1 MPLLALAACS
11 GVSTE
16 APAAA
21 DEGAASSDGTTES
34 TTSVSDALDVSTSPD
49 QDRIRTTESAE
60 AVALLPDAWKDK
72 DELVVAISAGAAP
85 PLGFLA
91 DDDETPI
98 GNETDI
104 AQLVADALGKD
115 LRLEVKAWADWP
127 LALGSGDVD
136 AVISN
141 VTVTEERK
149 ETIDFS
155 TYRNDELGWL
165 VGADSDITSITKRED
180 IAGKV
185 VAVGSGTNQE
195 KIVLEW
201 DRLNQEDGLEPVQ
214 GPEYY
219 EQFSDVLLA
228 LQSGRIETYVGPNAS
243 LAYQAAISPQDFKVV
258 GTLNGAGPTR
268 RRSPSPRRRATRRPR
283 PSRPRSTTPSRTA
296 RTWRCCSGGAW
307 SPRPSRSRRP
317 TRPACRRRSDPRMTT
332 STQHVDH
339 LVVGGGVMG
348 SAAAWQLARRGRD
361 VVLLERFAPGHAH
374 GASHGTSRIYRTTY
388 AEPEYLDLAQEAL
401 RLWREIEDETGTAL
415 LDVTGGVSHGRRDGA
430 AERRADAIGAAF
442 AARGSST
449 SGSTRGRGRTLAGAA
464 VRGPGAARG
473 RDGRPAPRRPRRRG
487 PPGAAAARG
496 RRRPA
501 RGRRPARRARTRG
514 CARRHRRRRRRRAGR
529 RRDRRGVERGSARLP
544 GGRPA
549 GAGAPARRHAGA
561 ARPLR
566 ARPGTSPAGWPAF
579 THDVGPGT
587 AWPSGVYGLATPG
600 EGVKVGFHGVGPV
613 VDPDRRSY
621 RPEPGQLA
629 ALRDYVSTWLPG
641 LDPDAYVPV
650 SCTYTT
656 TPDHDFVLDRRGP
669 VVVGAGFSGHGF
681 KFAPAVG
688 RVLADLATAPGALP
702 DGGTAAARFALA
714 RLAALPERTAS

>member
-1 MPLLALAACS
+1 VTATTTRARAPRALAALAVVPLLALAACS

-21 DEGAASSDGTTES
+21 DEGAATEES

-60 AVALLPDAWKDK
+60 AIALLPDAWKDK
-72 DELVVAISAGAAP
+72 DEIVVAISAGSAP

-201 DRLNQEDGLEPVQ
+201 DRLNQEDGLDPVQ

-258 GTLNGAGPTR
+258 GTLNGGWPDTAQIAV
-268 RRSPSPRRRATRRPR
+268 ATKKGNEVAPAI
-283 PSRPRSTTPSRTA
+283 TA
-296 RTWRCCSGGAW
+296 AIN
-307 SPRPSRSRRP
+307 
-317 TRPACRRRSDPRMTT
+317 
-332 STQHVDH
+332 
-339 LVVGGGVMG
+339 
-348 SAAAWQLARRGRD
+348 
-361 VVLLERFAPGHAH
+361 HA
-374 GASHGTSRIYRTTY
+374 
-388 AEPEYLDLAQEAL
+388 
-401 RLWREIEDETGTAL
+401 IEDGTYL
-415 LDVTGGVSHGRRDGA
+415 EVLQRWGLES
-430 AERRADAIGAAF
+430 E
-442 AARGSST
+442 
-449 SGSTRGRGRTLAGAA
+449 A
-464 VRGPGAARG
+464 VEESQTN
-473 RDGRPAPRRPRRRG
+473 
-487 PPGAAAARG
+487 PPG
-496 RRRPA
+496 
-501 RGRRPARRARTRG
+501 
-514 CARRHRRRRRRRAGR
+514 
-529 RRDRRGVERGSARLP
+529 LP
-544 GGRPA
+544 K
-549 GAGAPARRHAGA
+549 
-561 ARPLR
+561 
-566 ARPGTSPAGWPAF
+566 T
-579 THDVGPGT
+579 
-587 AWPSGVYGLATPG
+587 
-600 EGVKVGFHGVGPV
+600 E
-613 VDPDRRSY
+613 
-621 RPEPGQLA
+621 
-629 ALRDYVSTWLPG
+629 
-641 LDPDAYVPV
+641 
-650 SCTYTT
+650 
-656 TPDHDFVLDRRGP
+656 
-669 VVVGAGFSGHGF
+669 
-681 KFAPAVG
+681 
-688 RVLADLATAPGALP
+688 
-702 DGGTAAARFALA
+702 
-714 RLAALPERTAS
+714 

>member
-1 MPLLALAACS
+1 VTATTTRARAPRALAALAVVPLLALAACS

-243 LAYQAAISPQDFKVV
+243 LAYQAAISPLDFAVV
-258 GTLNGAGPTR
+258 GTLNG
-268 RRSPSPRRRATRRPR
+268 
-283 PSRPRSTTPSRTA
+283 
-296 RTWRCCSGGAW
+296 
-307 SPRPSRSRRP
+307 
-317 TRPACRRRSDPRMTT
+317 
-332 STQHVDH
+332 
-339 LVVGGGVMG
+339 
-348 SAAAWQLARRGRD
+348 
-361 VVLLERFAPGHAH
+361 
-374 GASHGTSRIYRTTY
+374 
-388 AEPEYLDLAQEAL
+388 
-401 RLWREIEDETGTAL
+401 
-415 LDVTGGVSHGRRDGA
+415 
-430 AERRADAIGAAF
+430 
-442 AARGSST
+442 
-449 SGSTRGRGRTLAGAA
+449 
-464 VRGPGAARG
+464 
-473 RDGRPAPRRPRRRG
+473 
-487 PPGAAAARG
+487 
-496 RRRPA
+496 
-501 RGRRPARRARTRG
+501 
-514 CARRHRRRRRRRAGR
+514 
-529 RRDRRGVERGSARLP
+529 
-544 GGRPA
+544 
-549 GAGAPARRHAGA
+549 
-561 ARPLR
+561 
-566 ARPGTSPAGWPAF
+566 GWP
-579 THDVGPGT
+579 DT
-587 AWPSGVYGLATPG
+587 AQIAVATKKG
-600 EGVKVGFHGVGPV
+600 NE
-613 VDPDRRSY
+613 
-621 RPEPGQLA
+621 A
-629 ALRDYVSTWLPG
+629 
-641 LDPDAYVPV
+641 
-650 SCTYTT
+650 
-656 TPDHDFVLDRRGP
+656 
-669 VVVGAGFSGHGF
+669 
-681 KFAPAVG
+681 APAV
-688 RVLADLATAPGALP
+688 
-702 DGGTAAARFALA
+702 TAAINHAIEDGTYLEVLQRWGLESEAVEESQTNPPG
-714 RLAALPERTAS
+714 LPKTE

>member
-1 MPLLALAACS
+1 MTATTTRARAPRALAALAVVPLLALAACS

-72 DELVVAISAGAAP
+72 DELVVAISAGGAP

-98 GNETDI
+98 GNETDV

-201 DRLNQEDGLEPVQ
+201 DRLNQEDGLEPIQ

-258 GTLNGAGPTR
+258 GTLNGGWPDTAQIAV
-268 RRSPSPRRRATRRPR
+268 ATKKGNEAAPAI
-283 PSRPRSTTPSRTA
+283 TA
-296 RTWRCCSGGAW
+296 AIN
-307 SPRPSRSRRP
+307 
-317 TRPACRRRSDPRMTT
+317 
-332 STQHVDH
+332 
-339 LVVGGGVMG
+339 
-348 SAAAWQLARRGRD
+348 
-361 VVLLERFAPGHAH
+361 HA
-374 GASHGTSRIYRTTY
+374 
-388 AEPEYLDLAQEAL
+388 
-401 RLWREIEDETGTAL
+401 IEDGTYL
-415 LDVTGGVSHGRRDGA
+415 EVLQRWGLES
-430 AERRADAIGAAF
+430 E
-442 AARGSST
+442 
-449 SGSTRGRGRTLAGAA
+449 A
-464 VRGPGAARG
+464 VEESQTN
-473 RDGRPAPRRPRRRG
+473 
-487 PPGAAAARG
+487 PPG
-496 RRRPA
+496 
-501 RGRRPARRARTRG
+501 
-514 CARRHRRRRRRRAGR
+514 
-529 RRDRRGVERGSARLP
+529 LP
-544 GGRPA
+544 N
-549 GAGAPARRHAGA
+549 
-561 ARPLR
+561 
-566 ARPGTSPAGWPAF
+566 T
-579 THDVGPGT
+579 
-587 AWPSGVYGLATPG
+587 
-600 EGVKVGFHGVGPV
+600 E
-613 VDPDRRSY
+613 
-621 RPEPGQLA
+621 
-629 ALRDYVSTWLPG
+629 
-641 LDPDAYVPV
+641 
-650 SCTYTT
+650 
-656 TPDHDFVLDRRGP
+656 
-669 VVVGAGFSGHGF
+669 
-681 KFAPAVG
+681 
-688 RVLADLATAPGALP
+688 
-702 DGGTAAARFALA
+702 
-714 RLAALPERTAS
+714 

>member
-243 LAYQAAISPQDFKVV
+243 LAYQAAISRRTSRSSARST
-258 GTLNGAGPTR
+258 GLARHGADR
-268 RRSPSPRRRATRRPR
+268 RRHEEGQRGGPGHHGRDQPR
-283 PSRPRSTTPSRTA
+283 
-296 RTWRCCSGGAW
+296 
-307 SPRPSRSRRP
+307 
-317 TRPACRRRSDPRMTT
+317 
-332 STQHVDH
+332 H
-339 LVVGGGVMG
+339 
-348 SAAAWQLARRGRD
+348 RGRR
-361 VVLLERFAPGHAH
+361 VPG
-374 GASHGTSRIYRTTY
+374 
-388 AEPEYLDLAQEAL
+388 
-401 RLWREIEDETGTAL
+401 
-415 LDVTGGVSHGRRDGA
+415 
-430 AERRADAIGAAF
+430 
-442 AARGSST
+442 
-449 SGSTRGRGRTLAGAA
+449 
-464 VRGPGAARG
+464 
-473 RDGRPAPRRPRRRG
+473 
-487 PPGAAAARG
+487 GAAAVGPGVRG
-496 RRRPA
+496 RRGVADQPARPA
-501 RGRRPARRARTRG
+501 EDGVTRA
-514 CARRHRRRRRRRAGR
+514 
-529 RRDRRGVERGSARLP
+529 
-544 GGRPA
+544 
-549 GAGAPARRHAGA
+549 
-561 ARPLR
+561 
-566 ARPGTSPAGWPAF
+566 
-579 THDVGPGT
+579 
-587 AWPSGVYGLATPG
+587 
-600 EGVKVGFHGVGPV
+600 
-613 VDPDRRSY
+613 
-621 RPEPGQLA
+621 
-629 ALRDYVSTWLPG
+629 
-641 LDPDAYVPV
+641 
-650 SCTYTT
+650 
-656 TPDHDFVLDRRGP
+656 
-669 VVVGAGFSGHGF
+669 
-681 KFAPAVG
+681 
-688 RVLADLATAPGALP
+688 
-702 DGGTAAARFALA
+702 
-714 RLAALPERTAS
+714 

>member
-1 MPLLALAACS
+1 VTATTTRARAPRALAALAVVPLLALAACS

-21 DEGAASSDGTTES
+21 EEGAANEES

-60 AVALLPDAWKDK
+60 AIALLPDAWKDK
-72 DELVVAISAGAAP
+72 DEIVVAISAGSAP

-201 DRLNQEDGLEPVQ
+201 DRLNQEDGLEPIQ

-243 LAYQAAISPQDFKVV
+243 LAYQAAISPQDFTVV
-258 GTLNGAGPTR
+258 GTLNGGWPDTAQIAV
-268 RRSPSPRRRATRRPR
+268 ATKKGNEVAPAI
-283 PSRPRSTTPSRTA
+283 TA
-296 RTWRCCSGGAW
+296 AIN
-307 SPRPSRSRRP
+307 
-317 TRPACRRRSDPRMTT
+317 
-332 STQHVDH
+332 
-339 LVVGGGVMG
+339 
-348 SAAAWQLARRGRD
+348 
-361 VVLLERFAPGHAH
+361 HA
-374 GASHGTSRIYRTTY
+374 
-388 AEPEYLDLAQEAL
+388 
-401 RLWREIEDETGTAL
+401 IEDGTYL
-415 LDVTGGVSHGRRDGA
+415 EVLQRWGLKS
-430 AERRADAIGAAF
+430 E
-442 AARGSST
+442 
-449 SGSTRGRGRTLAGAA
+449 A
-464 VRGPGAARG
+464 VEESQTN
-473 RDGRPAPRRPRRRG
+473 
-487 PPGAAAARG
+487 PPG
-496 RRRPA
+496 
-501 RGRRPARRARTRG
+501 
-514 CARRHRRRRRRRAGR
+514 
-529 RRDRRGVERGSARLP
+529 LP
-544 GGRPA
+544 K
-549 GAGAPARRHAGA
+549 
-561 ARPLR
+561 
-566 ARPGTSPAGWPAF
+566 T
-579 THDVGPGT
+579 
-587 AWPSGVYGLATPG
+587 
-600 EGVKVGFHGVGPV
+600 E
-613 VDPDRRSY
+613 
-621 RPEPGQLA
+621 
-629 ALRDYVSTWLPG
+629 
-641 LDPDAYVPV
+641 
-650 SCTYTT
+650 
-656 TPDHDFVLDRRGP
+656 
-669 VVVGAGFSGHGF
+669 
-681 KFAPAVG
+681 
-688 RVLADLATAPGALP
+688 
-702 DGGTAAARFALA
+702 
-714 RLAALPERTAS
+714 

>member
-1 MPLLALAACS
+1 MTATTTRARAPRALAALAVVPLLALAACS

-201 DRLNQEDGLEPVQ
+201 DRPHPADGLEPVP

-219 EQFSDVLLA
+219 AQFPYALHA
-228 LQSGRIETYVGPNAS
+228 LQPRRIESS
-243 LAYQAAISPQDFKVV
+243 LCP
-258 GTLNGAGPTR
+258 P
-268 RRSPSPRRRATRRPR
+268 PSLPL
-283 PSRPRSTTPSRTA
+283 
-296 RTWRCCSGGAW
+296 
-307 SPRPSRSRRP
+307 
-317 TRPACRRRSDPRMTT
+317 PA
-332 STQHVDH
+332 
-339 LVVGGGVMG
+339 
-348 SAAAWQLARRGRD
+348 
-361 VVLLERFAPGHAH
+361 
-374 GASHGTSRIYRTTY
+374 
-388 AEPEYLDLAQEAL
+388 
-401 RLWREIEDETGTAL
+401 
-415 LDVTGGVSHGRRDGA
+415 
-430 AERRADAIGAAF
+430 
-442 AARGSST
+442 
-449 SGSTRGRGRTLAGAA
+449 
-464 VRGPGAARG
+464 
-473 RDGRPAPRRPRRRG
+473 
-487 PPGAAAARG
+487 
-496 RRRPA
+496 
-501 RGRRPARRARTRG
+501 
-514 CARRHRRRRRRRAGR
+514 
-529 RRDRRGVERGSARLP
+529 
-544 GGRPA
+544 
-549 GAGAPARRHAGA
+549 
-561 ARPLR
+561 
-566 ARPGTSPAGWPAF
+566 
-579 THDVGPGT
+579 
-587 AWPSGVYGLATPG
+587 
-600 EGVKVGFHGVGPV
+600 
-613 VDPDRRSY
+613 
-621 RPEPGQLA
+621 
-629 ALRDYVSTWLPG
+629 
-641 LDPDAYVPV
+641 
-650 SCTYTT
+650 
-656 TPDHDFVLDRRGP
+656 
-669 VVVGAGFSGHGF
+669 
-681 KFAPAVG
+681 
-688 RVLADLATAPGALP
+688 
-702 DGGTAAARFALA
+702 
-714 RLAALPERTAS
+714 

>member
-1 MPLLALAACS
+1 MTATTTRARAPRALAALAVVPLLALAACS

-201 DRLNQEDGLEPVQ
+201 DRLNQEDGLEPIQ

-243 LAYQAAISPQDFKVV
+243 LAYQAAISPQDFAVV
-258 GTLNGAGPTR
+258 GTLNGGWPDTAQIAV
-268 RRSPSPRRRATRRPR
+268 ATKKGNEAAPAI
-283 PSRPRSTTPSRTA
+283 TA
-296 RTWRCCSGGAW
+296 AIN
-307 SPRPSRSRRP
+307 
-317 TRPACRRRSDPRMTT
+317 
-332 STQHVDH
+332 
-339 LVVGGGVMG
+339 
-348 SAAAWQLARRGRD
+348 
-361 VVLLERFAPGHAH
+361 HA
-374 GASHGTSRIYRTTY
+374 
-388 AEPEYLDLAQEAL
+388 
-401 RLWREIEDETGTAL
+401 IEDGTYL
-415 LDVTGGVSHGRRDGA
+415 EVLQRWGLES
-430 AERRADAIGAAF
+430 E
-442 AARGSST
+442 
-449 SGSTRGRGRTLAGAA
+449 A
-464 VRGPGAARG
+464 VEESQTN
-473 RDGRPAPRRPRRRG
+473 
-487 PPGAAAARG
+487 PPG
-496 RRRPA
+496 
-501 RGRRPARRARTRG
+501 
-514 CARRHRRRRRRRAGR
+514 
-529 RRDRRGVERGSARLP
+529 LP
-544 GGRPA
+544 K
-549 GAGAPARRHAGA
+549 
-561 ARPLR
+561 
-566 ARPGTSPAGWPAF
+566 T
-579 THDVGPGT
+579 
-587 AWPSGVYGLATPG
+587 
-600 EGVKVGFHGVGPV
+600 E
-613 VDPDRRSY
+613 
-621 RPEPGQLA
+621 
-629 ALRDYVSTWLPG
+629 
-641 LDPDAYVPV
+641 
-650 SCTYTT
+650 
-656 TPDHDFVLDRRGP
+656 
-669 VVVGAGFSGHGF
+669 
-681 KFAPAVG
+681 
-688 RVLADLATAPGALP
+688 
-702 DGGTAAARFALA
+702 
-714 RLAALPERTAS
+714 

>member
-1 MPLLALAACS
+1 MPATTTRARAPRALAALAVVPLLALAACS

-60 AVALLPDAWKDK
+60 AGALLPDARTDT

-165 VGADSDITSITKRED
+165 VGADSDITSITQRED
-180 IAGKV
+180 RAGKV

-228 LQSGRIETYVGPNAS
+228 LQCGRICTYVGPSAA

-258 GTLNGAGPTR
+258 GTLNGGWPDTAQIAV
-268 RRSPSPRRRATRRPR
+268 ATKKGNEAAPAI
-283 PSRPRSTTPSRTA
+283 TA
-296 RTWRCCSGGAW
+296 AIN
-307 SPRPSRSRRP
+307 
-317 TRPACRRRSDPRMTT
+317 
-332 STQHVDH
+332 
-339 LVVGGGVMG
+339 
-348 SAAAWQLARRGRD
+348 
-361 VVLLERFAPGHAH
+361 HA
-374 GASHGTSRIYRTTY
+374 
-388 AEPEYLDLAQEAL
+388 
-401 RLWREIEDETGTAL
+401 IEDGTYL
-415 LDVTGGVSHGRRDGA
+415 EVLQRWGLES
-430 AERRADAIGAAF
+430 E
-442 AARGSST
+442 
-449 SGSTRGRGRTLAGAA
+449 A
-464 VRGPGAARG
+464 VEESQTN
-473 RDGRPAPRRPRRRG
+473 
-487 PPGAAAARG
+487 PPG
-496 RRRPA
+496 
-501 RGRRPARRARTRG
+501 
-514 CARRHRRRRRRRAGR
+514 
-529 RRDRRGVERGSARLP
+529 LP
-544 GGRPA
+544 K
-549 GAGAPARRHAGA
+549 
-561 ARPLR
+561 
-566 ARPGTSPAGWPAF
+566 T
-579 THDVGPGT
+579 
-587 AWPSGVYGLATPG
+587 
-600 EGVKVGFHGVGPV
+600 E
-613 VDPDRRSY
+613 
-621 RPEPGQLA
+621 
-629 ALRDYVSTWLPG
+629 
-641 LDPDAYVPV
+641 
-650 SCTYTT
+650 
-656 TPDHDFVLDRRGP
+656 
-669 VVVGAGFSGHGF
+669 
-681 KFAPAVG
+681 
-688 RVLADLATAPGALP
+688 
-702 DGGTAAARFALA
+702 
-714 RLAALPERTAS
+714 

>member
-1 MPLLALAACS
+1 MTATTTRARAPRALAALAVVPLLALAACS

-49 QDRIRTTESAE
+49 PDRIRTTEAAE
-60 AVALLPDAWKDK
+60 AVALLPDAWTDK

-258 GTLNGAGPTR
+258 GTLNGGWPDTAQIAV
-268 RRSPSPRRRATRRPR
+268 ATKKGNEAAPAI
-283 PSRPRSTTPSRTA
+283 TA
-296 RTWRCCSGGAW
+296 AIN
-307 SPRPSRSRRP
+307 
-317 TRPACRRRSDPRMTT
+317 
-332 STQHVDH
+332 
-339 LVVGGGVMG
+339 
-348 SAAAWQLARRGRD
+348 
-361 VVLLERFAPGHAH
+361 HA
-374 GASHGTSRIYRTTY
+374 
-388 AEPEYLDLAQEAL
+388 
-401 RLWREIEDETGTAL
+401 IEDGTYL
-415 LDVTGGVSHGRRDGA
+415 EVLQRWGLES
-430 AERRADAIGAAF
+430 E
-442 AARGSST
+442 
-449 SGSTRGRGRTLAGAA
+449 A
-464 VRGPGAARG
+464 VEESQTN
-473 RDGRPAPRRPRRRG
+473 
-487 PPGAAAARG
+487 PPG
-496 RRRPA
+496 
-501 RGRRPARRARTRG
+501 
-514 CARRHRRRRRRRAGR
+514 
-529 RRDRRGVERGSARLP
+529 LP
-544 GGRPA
+544 K
-549 GAGAPARRHAGA
+549 
-561 ARPLR
+561 
-566 ARPGTSPAGWPAF
+566 T
-579 THDVGPGT
+579 
-587 AWPSGVYGLATPG
+587 
-600 EGVKVGFHGVGPV
+600 E
-613 VDPDRRSY
+613 
-621 RPEPGQLA
+621 
-629 ALRDYVSTWLPG
+629 
-641 LDPDAYVPV
+641 
-650 SCTYTT
+650 
-656 TPDHDFVLDRRGP
+656 
-669 VVVGAGFSGHGF
+669 
-681 KFAPAVG
+681 
-688 RVLADLATAPGALP
+688 
-702 DGGTAAARFALA
+702 
-714 RLAALPERTAS
+714 

>member
-1 MPLLALAACS
+1 MTATTTRARAPRALAALAVVPLLALAACS

-21 DEGAASSDGTTES
+21 DEGTASSDGTTES

-49 QDRIRTTESAE
+49 QDRVRTTESAE

-258 GTLNGAGPTR
+258 GTLNGGWPDTAQIAV
-268 RRSPSPRRRATRRPR
+268 ATKKGNEAAPAI
-283 PSRPRSTTPSRTA
+283 TA
-296 RTWRCCSGGAW
+296 AIN
-307 SPRPSRSRRP
+307 
-317 TRPACRRRSDPRMTT
+317 
-332 STQHVDH
+332 
-339 LVVGGGVMG
+339 
-348 SAAAWQLARRGRD
+348 
-361 VVLLERFAPGHAH
+361 HA
-374 GASHGTSRIYRTTY
+374 
-388 AEPEYLDLAQEAL
+388 
-401 RLWREIEDETGTAL
+401 IED
-415 LDVTGGVSHGRRDGA
+415 GA
-430 AERRADAIGAAF
+430 YLEVLQRWGLE
-442 AARGSST
+442 SE
-449 SGSTRGRGRTLAGAA
+449 A
-464 VRGPGAARG
+464 VEESQTN
-473 RDGRPAPRRPRRRG
+473 
-487 PPGAAAARG
+487 PPG
-496 RRRPA
+496 
-501 RGRRPARRARTRG
+501 
-514 CARRHRRRRRRRAGR
+514 
-529 RRDRRGVERGSARLP
+529 LP
-544 GGRPA
+544 K
-549 GAGAPARRHAGA
+549 
-561 ARPLR
+561 
-566 ARPGTSPAGWPAF
+566 T
-579 THDVGPGT
+579 
-587 AWPSGVYGLATPG
+587 
-600 EGVKVGFHGVGPV
+600 E
-613 VDPDRRSY
+613 
-621 RPEPGQLA
+621 
-629 ALRDYVSTWLPG
+629 
-641 LDPDAYVPV
+641 
-650 SCTYTT
+650 
-656 TPDHDFVLDRRGP
+656 
-669 VVVGAGFSGHGF
+669 
-681 KFAPAVG
+681 
-688 RVLADLATAPGALP
+688 
-702 DGGTAAARFALA
+702 
-714 RLAALPERTAS
+714 